1 MRMKTLLSPVLVALM
16 AVGLF
21 ASAAPASAAT
31 APSAAP
37 ASEVSA
43 QAYRVTAWNYGQT
56 PVRSEPRNTSTQI
69 SHVVAPHSYN
79 AVCWGRYQKITYL
92 GYTNDVWIKLRL
104 NSGGTGWVTAIAF
117 NGDYK
122 ANLPVGARC

>member
-1 MRMKTLLSPVLVALM
+1 MKTLVATAAAALM
-16 AVGLF
+16 ATGLF
-21 ASAAPASAAT
+21 ATATPASAAT
-31 APSAAP
+31 APSAVP
-37 ASEVSA
+37 TEEVSA

-56 PVRSEPRNTSTQI
+56 PVRSQPRNTSTQI

-79 AVCWGRYQKITYL
+79 AECWGHYQQITYL
-92 GYTNDVWIKLRL
+92 GYTNDVWIRLRL
-104 NSGGTGWVTAIAF
+104 NSGGVGWVTAIAF